1 MRQVVGSAAL
11 AKGRQI
17 FAAVLH
23 IGKAKLGYETAGAQ
37 HPQGILLIALV
48 GIANSTQY
56 FIL

>member
-23 IGKAKLGYETAGAQ
+23 ICKAKLGYEAAGAQ
-37 HPQGILLIALV
+37 HPQGILLVALV
-48 GIANSTQY
+48 GIAYGAQY